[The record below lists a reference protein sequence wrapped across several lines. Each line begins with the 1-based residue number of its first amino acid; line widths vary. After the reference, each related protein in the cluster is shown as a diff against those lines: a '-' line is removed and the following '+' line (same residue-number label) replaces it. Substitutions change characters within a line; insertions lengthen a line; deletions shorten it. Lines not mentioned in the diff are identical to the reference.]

1 MPPSLISRFDLIYIV
16 LDEIDEDKDK
26 KMADHILELFEEI
39 ELDDNIETDTSD
51 SNVVNSDF
59 MKN

>member
-1 MPPSLISRFDLIYIV
+1 MISRFDLIYIV